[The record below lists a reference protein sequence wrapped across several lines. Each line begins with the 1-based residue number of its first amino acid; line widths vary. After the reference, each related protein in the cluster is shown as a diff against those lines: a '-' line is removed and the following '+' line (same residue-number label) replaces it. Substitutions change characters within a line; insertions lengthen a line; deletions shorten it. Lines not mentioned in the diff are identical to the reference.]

1 MHFNPWTRLEDMMVF
16 SSWLRTLTYIFYCI
30 ILVYKLSILDWG
42 ILFGFFGSYESFNK
56 EDSSPFIITTFA
68 LSLKSSFS
76 SCKDKKAFETWT
88 ELISTYWTDGLRVPL
103 FIKKRLEFLTV
114 CRTKQPRG
122 FNMPWFDFAL
132 LYHFIILNDHKTKT
146 KFKIKKKNQC
156 IKTFFFWP

>member
-1 MHFNPWTRLEDMMVF
+1 MMVF

-30 ILVYKLSILDWG
+30 ILVYKLSLLDWG

-88 ELISTYWTDGLRVPL
+88 ELICNLLDWWPKSTMIY
-103 FIKKRLEFLTV
+103 KKTARIVNCLQNKTTS
-114 CRTKQPRG
+114 R

-132 LYHFIILNDHKTKT
+132 LYHFIILNYHKTKT
-146 KFKIKKKNQC
+146 KLKIKKKNQC
-156 IKTFFFWP
+156 IKTFFFFTVKDTPINIERK